1 MAWPYEEHNSCRPC
15 RRSPLYESLKSQGAC
30 FGEKLGW
37 ERPNWFA
44 DDEASA
50 VDEYSFGRQN
60 WFHPVGAEHR
70 ATREQ
75 VAIFDQSSFAK
86 YRVSG
91 PGAMQALSWICASN
105 IDVAPGGVVYS
116 QMLSQRGGIE
126 SDLTIT
132 RIGEDEFYLV
142 TGTGFATHDCDW
154 IRRNIPSDCDARIED
169 VTSAWA
175 VLSLMGPNSR
185 ALLQSLVQQDI
196 SHAAFAFATM
206 QELAIAGAMVRAM
219 RVSYV
224 GELGWE
230 LHVPVEFALSVYEV
244 LLDAGREYGIVNAGY
259 RAIESLRLE
268 KGYRAWG
275 ADIGPDYN
283 PLEAGLGWAVDLKS
297 GKSFIGR
304 DAILAQKG
312 KPLLKS
318 LVCFTLDDSE
328 VVLLGRETIYR
339 NGERAGWLS
348 SGGWGYTVNTNI
360 GYGYVRN
367 AEGVD
372 RDYLTSANYELEV
385 ASERL
390 PCELQLQTLYDPKML
405 KLKC

>member
-1 MAWPYEEHNSCRPC
+1 
-15 RRSPLYESLKSQGAC
+15 
-30 FGEKLGW
+30 
-37 ERPNWFA
+37 
-44 DDEASA
+44 
-50 VDEYSFGRQN
+50 
-60 WFHPVGAEHR
+60 
-70 ATREQ
+70 
-75 VAIFDQSSFAK
+75 
-86 YRVSG
+86 
-91 PGAMQALSWICASN
+91 
-105 IDVAPGGVVYS
+105 
-116 QMLSQRGGIE
+116 MLNRRGGIE
-126 SDLTIT
+126 SDLTVT
-132 RIGEDEFYLV
+132 RTGEDEFYLV
-142 TGTGFATHDCDW
+142 TGTGFATHDFDW
-154 IRRNIPSDCDARIED
+154 IRRNIPPDCDARVED

-175 VLSLMGPNSR
+175 VLSVMGPNSR
-185 ALLQSLVQQDI
+185 ELLRSLVQKDI
-196 SHAAFAFATM
+196 SPAAFAFATM
-206 QELAIAGAMVRAM
+206 QELAIAGAMVRAL

-230 LHVPVEFALSVYEV
+230 LHVPVEFALSVYEA
-244 LLDAGREYGIVNAGY
+244 LLKAGREHGIINAGY

-275 ADIGPDYN
+275 ADIGPDYT

-304 DAILAQKG
+304 DAILAQREK
-312 KPLLKS
+312 LLGKS
-318 LVCFTLDDSE
+318 LACFTLADSE

-360 GYGYVRN
+360 GFGYVRN

-372 RDYLTSANYELEV
+372 HDYLTSATYELEV

-390 PCELQLQTLYDPKML
+390 PCELQLQALYDPKML